1 MDMKEDRHP
10 HNTAKRTFLATS
22 LLLVA
27 RLSSI
32 PLAGCGGTELD
43 QQSQMPDKKEVATST
58 LATHEPKQGD
68 IPRSAWPESWFSAPR
83 KASEVGLKEFRQ
95 SPVLDAQV
103 ASGELPPVA
112 ERLPNDPIVVEPID
126 GMGTYGSTAKLFYAG
141 EQLLN
146 VPEGPLRVGPQL
158 RLNLPNFAE
167 KAEYSNGSRTLT
179 ITLRPGHKW
188 SDGHPATADDFVFWF
203 NHVLMDK
210 RLTPVVEPRFKGA
223 RIERHDAYHFSYH
236 FPEPQP
242 LFVKYLAHSGWRLSL
257 PAHFMR
263 RYHPS
268 FTDQE
273 QLERESVDLGLQD
286 WLTYFQAVNNTRDL
300 MVFHRPVKTAYVAI
314 SRTSMRSRF
323 RRNPYYPKVDPEG
336 RQLPYIDELEVQRVD
351 SPEIMTAKASTG
363 QVDFA
368 GRQFK
373 TSDIPLFKRFEKD
386 NNYSTYLWPRPY
398 GSDVALM
405 INMTH
410 PDSGLRAIFQD
421 VRFRRALSLA
431 INRQEINEIAYY
443 GHGVP
448 RQLTVVPASRY
459 FEPEFARAYA
469 EHDPARASA
478 LLDEIGLLD
487 RDDDGRRD
495 RPDGA
500 PLEITLEYSI
510 GETPKQI
517 TVELVTAHWREV
529 GLHVNLKQISG
540 SLKSIRSRA
549 GVMDMSLWHAD
560 RNSDILF
567 PIEPFWYVPMHIGQE
582 ITHWAEWSR
591 WYRSDGARGWEP
603 PPKVKQLLAWWEVLR
618 RTTDLQERTEMGKNI
633 LRSQAQNLWAIGI
646 IGLGPHPVIVSDE
659 LHNVPQHG
667 YWGWDSRWSWPYY
680 PETWYLK
687 RD

>member
-1 MDMKEDRHP
+1 MRKLQYHKTIRAWQA
-10 HNTAKRTFLATS
+10 NRFA
-22 LLLVA
+22 LVA
-27 RLSSI
+27 ISI
-32 PLAGCGGTELD
+32 AMIGCGGADLEPP
-43 QQSQMPDKKEVATST
+43 QPPNKKEQAA
-58 LATHEPKQGD
+58 LAAPGAPAAHEAEQGD
-68 IPRSAWPESWFSAPR
+68 IPRSAWPESWFHAPR
-83 KASEVGLKEFRQ
+83 KASEVGLTTFRQ
-95 SPVLDAQV
+95 SPMLDSLV
-103 ASGELPPVA
+103 AAGELPPVA
-112 ERLPNDPIVVEPID
+112 ERLPDNPIVVEPID
-126 GMGTYGSTAKLFYAG
+126 EMGTYGGTATLFFAG

-167 KAEYSNGSRTLT
+167 RAEYSNGSHTLT

-203 NHVLMDK
+203 DHVQMDK

-223 RIERHDAYHFSYH
+223 RIEKHDLYHFSYH
-236 FPEPQP
+236 FPKPQP

-268 FTDQE
+268 FTEQE
-273 QLERESVDLGLQD
+273 QLEREAAELGLQD
-286 WLTYFQAVNNTRDL
+286 WRTYFQAVFNTRDL
-300 MVFHRPVKTAYVAI
+300 MVFHRPVKTAYVTI

-373 TSDIPLFKRFEKD
+373 TSDIPLFKRFEK
-386 NNYSTYLWPRPY
+386 NNGYSTYLWPRPY

-410 PDSGLRAIFQD
+410 PDAGLRQIFQD

-431 INRQEINEIAYY
+431 INRQEINGIVYY

-448 RQLTVVPASRY
+448 RQLTVVPTSRY

-469 EHDPARASA
+469 EYDSARANA

-487 RDDDGRRD
+487 RNGDGRRD
-495 RPDGA
+495 RPDGS

-540 SLKSIRSRA
+540 SLKNIRSRA
-549 GVMDMSLWHAD
+549 GVMDMSIWHAD
-560 RNSDILF
+560 RNADILF

-582 ITHWAEWSR
+582 ITHWSEWSR
-591 WYRSDGARGWEP
+591 WYRSDGERGWEP
-603 PPKVKQLLAWWEVLR
+603 PPEVKKLLEWWELLR
-618 RTTDLQERTEMGKNI
+618 RTTDPQERIEAGKKI

-646 IGLGPHPVIVSDE
+646 IGLGPHPVIVSNA
-659 LHNVPQHG
+659 LRNVPRDG

-687 RD
+687 QD